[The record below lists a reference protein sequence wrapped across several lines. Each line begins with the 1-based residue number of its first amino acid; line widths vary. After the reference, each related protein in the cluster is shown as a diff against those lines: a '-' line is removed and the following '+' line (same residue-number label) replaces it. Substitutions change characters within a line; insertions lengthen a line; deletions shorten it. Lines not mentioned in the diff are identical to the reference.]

1 MLRIARSNYDLF
13 DDFPYN
19 AADRKEMLK
28 KYESNYNVSILKG
41 DFYESL
47 NLFRD
52 DSIDILH
59 IDIANNGDTYE
70 FAIENYL
77 TKVKGIMVLEG
88 GSEERDNIEWMQKY
102 EKPKIQSVLKNIL
115 MMLE

>member
-1 MLRIARSNYDLF
+1 MLRIARSKLHDLF

-28 KYESNYNVSILKG
+28 KYESNYNVSIP
-41 DFYESL
+41 DFESL

-70 FAIENYL
+70 YNNMFYFHE
-77 TKVKGIMVLEG
+77 KVLWFWKEIRK
-88 GSEERDNIEWMQKY
+88 EEKSSGA
-102 EKPKIQSVLKNIL
+102 KI
-115 MMLE
+115 